1 MPGHVRS
8 LWTERPI
15 ERRTRAIRTI
25 TLRGATAISFRKTFP
40 TCCAENAGK
49 AVDVELILVVVYQ
62 FLDLLIESCR
72 ARSFGQRRGPQTYG
86 RLRQLPQSCDGRK
99 PAGYLRFRAPLNPA
113 GAKDISPDPKAPAG
127 LYLSRAR
134 SLA

>member
-72 ARSFGQRRGPQTYG
+72 ARSFGQAPRERKLTAVFGNYLNRAMVASRPDTYD
-86 RLRQLPQSCDGRK
+86 S
-99 PAGYLRFRAPLNPA
+99 
-113 GAKDISPDPKAPAG
+113 
-127 LYLSRAR
+127 AR
-134 SLA
+134 P